1 MKIIQ
6 EQETSP
12 TRTRLLDA
20 AQSLMLAKGFAA
32 TTVDE
37 ICEAAKLTKGSFFH
51 YFESKD
57 ELGKVLLERF
67 CGEAQRLHQAMMG
80 DERDPLKRVY
90 HYLDEV
96 AAHAQ
101 RPEGRKGCLLG
112 TFAQELC
119 EAHPE
124 IRAVCAQGFATWAK
138 RFGEELARA
147 KALHAPKAPF
157 DPQSLA
163 EHLIAILEG
172 ALILGKARKNP
183 ALVAAH
189 VGHFKAYLKTFFKR

>member
-1 MKIIQ
+1 
-6 EQETSP
+6 
-12 TRTRLLDA
+12 
-20 AQSLMLAKGFAA
+20 
-32 TTVDE
+32 
-37 ICEAAKLTKGSFFH
+37 
-51 YFESKD
+51 
-57 ELGKVLLERF
+57 
-67 CGEAQRLHQAMMG
+67 
-80 DERDPLKRVY
+80 LKRVY
-90 HYLDEV
+90 HYLDEA

-119 EAHPE
+119 EAYPE
-124 IRAVCAQGFATWAK
+124 IRAVCADGFATWAK

-147 KALHAPKAPF
+147 KAMYAPKASF

-183 ALVAAH
+183 AVVAEH
-189 VGHFKAYLKTFFKR
+189 LTHYKAYLKTLFKR